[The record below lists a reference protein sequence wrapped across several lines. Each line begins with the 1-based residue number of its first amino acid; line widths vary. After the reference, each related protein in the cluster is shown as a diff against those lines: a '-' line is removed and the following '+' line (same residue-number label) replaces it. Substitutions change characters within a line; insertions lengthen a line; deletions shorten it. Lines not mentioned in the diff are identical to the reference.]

1 MSIKSRRTSHVCT
14 GPNWTYLF
22 EDWNVFSNVKKFS
35 GKMKTFADQK
45 MAMTTPAVDTT
56 LWNISYLKAHSGISD
71 STGTSD

>member
-56 LWNISYLKAHSGISD
+56 LFEFGTFHD